1 MKNNF
6 ALLSCAFLRVSEINL
21 FLKNFFLVI
30 YIAFCRKLLV
40 PGLCPFFFLGRL
52 FSVCFSSLL

>member
-21 FLKNFFLVI
+21 FFKKFFWSFTLHFVGNCLSL
-30 YIAFCRKLLV
+30 AFV
-40 PGLCPFFFLGRL
+40 HFFFLGRL